1 MWDPQDACSQAI
13 LPGGCRAAGH
23 RAGGQGSQG
32 LPVLG
37 VSQMAAAPQ
46 VQRLLASHPPPLP
59 GLLLREAIED
69 LEWTGG
75 EVEFVLRRSPMRF
88 ALRSVKQQSLE
99 VRCRWVESKSGGWVG
114 KHLSP

>member
-1 MWDPQDACSQAI
+1 MSLTWS
-13 LPGGCRAAGH
+13 
-23 RAGGQGSQG
+23 SF
-32 LPVLG
+32 
-37 VSQMAAAPQ
+37 
-46 VQRLLASHPPPLP
+46 LP

-99 VRCRWVESKSGGWVG
+99 VRWYGAGWRAEAR
-114 KHLSP
+114 SQQS

>member
-1 MWDPQDACSQAI
+1 M
-13 LPGGCRAAGH
+13 LPGHPAGWV
-23 RAGGQGSQG
+23 QGSRAQG
-32 LPVLG
+32 GWSRQPG
-37 VSQMAAAPQ
+37 AASAWCKSDGCCTSGSTAGSLS
-46 VQRLLASHPPPLP
+46 RLPPLP

-99 VRCRWVESKSGGWVG
+99 VRCRWAESKSGHWVVR
-114 KHLSP
+114 HLSP